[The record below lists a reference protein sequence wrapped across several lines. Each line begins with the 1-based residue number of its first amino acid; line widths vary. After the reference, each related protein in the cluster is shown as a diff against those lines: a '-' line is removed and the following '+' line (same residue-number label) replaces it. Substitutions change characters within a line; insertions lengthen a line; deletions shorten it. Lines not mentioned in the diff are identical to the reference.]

1 MSKTIQSFCM
11 LLLFV
16 VTAFATTPKVGD
28 KAPQFS
34 LPSATGETV
43 ALQDYA
49 GKSKVVLVFYRG
61 DWCPFC
67 RKQLSGFA
75 ASYDKYKATGAE
87 VIAISVD
94 SPEKNK
100 KLSEK
105 LKLAFPVLSDNGHK
119 IIDTY
124 SILDPS
130 GEISRAA
137 VFIVD
142 KKGIVRWSQVSD
154 DYKIRPTDEMLLGEL
169 AKIQ

>member
-1 MSKTIQSFCM
+1 MSKTIKSLFM

-16 VTAFATTPKVGD
+16 ATAFATTPKVGD
-28 KAPQFS
+28 KAPQFD

-43 ALQDYA
+43 ALQGYA

-67 RKQLSGFA
+67 RKQLSSFA
-75 ASYDKYKATGAE
+75 ANYDKYKAAGTE

-105 LKLAFPVLSDNGHK
+105 LNLTFPVLSDSGHK
-119 IIDTY
+119 IIDAY
-124 SILDPS
+124 SILDP
-130 GEISRAA
+130 GGKISRAA
-137 VFIVD
+137 VFILD
-142 KKGIVRWSQVSD
+142 KKGVVRWLQVSD
-154 DYKIRPTDEMLLGEL
+154 DYKVRPMDEVLLNEL

>member
-1 MSKTIQSFCM
+1 MSKTMKSLFM

-16 VTAFATTPKVGD
+16 APTFATTPKVGD
-28 KAPQFS
+28 KAPQFG

-75 ASYDKYKATGAE
+75 ASYDKYKAAGAE

-105 LKLAFPVLSDNGHK
+105 LNLTFPVLSDSGHK
-119 IIDTY
+119 IIDAY
-124 SILDPS
+124 SILDP
-130 GEISRAA
+130 GGKISRAA
-137 VFIVD
+137 VFILD
-142 KKGIVRWSQVSD
+142 KKGVVRWLQVSD
-154 DYKIRPTDEMLLGEL
+154 DYKVRPMDEVLLNEL

>member
-1 MSKTIQSFCM
+1 MHKMMKSVFM

-16 VTAFATTPKVGD
+16 ATGLASTPKVGD
-28 KAPQFS
+28 KAPPFS
-34 LPSATGETV
+34 LLSATGTSV

-67 RKQLSGFA
+67 RKQL
-75 ASYDKYKATGAE
+75 ASLATNYEKYKAAGAE

-105 LKLAFPVLSDNGHK
+105 LKLTFPVLSDNGHK
-119 IIDTY
+119 VIDTY

-130 GEISRAA
+130 GEIARAA
-137 VFIVD
+137 VFILD
-142 KKGIVRWSQVSD
+142 KKG
-154 DYKIRPTDEMLLGEL
+154 TGEV
-169 AKIQ
+169 